1 MRSFFRFDTEMSSS
15 LTASFFMAS
24 ALCFHF
30 FGYEMARAASIALLA
45 AKVHHPNRINVSLIL
60 LLMRGSFFILYDAVS
75 FILLGIIT

>member
-1 MRSFFRFDTEMSSS
+1 VDQIGYPLAIMSNFRFGTDMSPS

-45 AKVHHPNRINVSLIL
+45 AEVN
-60 LLMRGSFFILYDAVS
+60 
-75 FILLGIIT
+75 

>member
-1 MRSFFRFDTEMSSS
+1 MSPS

-45 AKVHHPNRINVSLIL
+45 AEVNHNDRMRFESSKYIYTIYRACHSGILDVIDLIVNV
-60 LLMRGSFFILYDAVS
+60 
-75 FILLGIIT
+75 